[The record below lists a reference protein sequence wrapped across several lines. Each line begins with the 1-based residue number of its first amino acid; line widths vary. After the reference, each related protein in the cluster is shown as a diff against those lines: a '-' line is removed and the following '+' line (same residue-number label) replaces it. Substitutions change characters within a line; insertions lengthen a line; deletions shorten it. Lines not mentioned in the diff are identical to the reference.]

1 MFDDGQAKASS
12 RQKDSDS
19 YLYPAG
25 EILKPR
31 KVKKTRASI
40 NYAVTK
46 KVCDACVIR
55 SECTK
60 SKIGRTIKRHF
71 RQGDTLRIQ
80 KSKVA
85 RIVAGTDPG
94 VRNIGHTKY

>member
-19 YLYPAG
+19 YLCPAG

-40 NYAVTK
+40 DYAVTK

-60 SKIGRTIKRHF
+60 SKTGRTIKRHITDTKE
-71 RQGDTLRIQ
+71 QGGEDCGGYRLR
-80 KSKVA
+80 S
-85 RIVAGTDPG
+85 T
-94 VRNIGHTKY
+94 